1 MQDCFAYRN
10 QKCLVLK
17 IKECDG
23 CGFYKTL
30 EQYQA
35 DRAKALERIYSL
47 DEDRQKEIFETY
59 HLKDE
64 REIL

>member
-17 IKECDG
+17 IKECGG

-30 EQYQA
+30 EQYKA
-35 DRAKALERIYSL
+35 GRAKALERIYSL
-47 DEDRQKEIFETY
+47 DEDRQKEIFGTY
-59 HLKDE
+59 HLKDG
-64 REIL
+64 REML